1 MAYTVACKAREIGIR
16 LALGAEPKS
25 VLWRVLRETLAL
37 VLIGIGIGVPL
48 AVGGSRLIRSM
59 LFGLGFADPAAI
71 LFAAA
76 LMIGVAL
83 LAGVLPA
90 RKAMRVDP
98 MVALRYE

>member
-1 MAYTVACKAREIGIR
+1 
-16 LALGAEPKS
+16 
-25 VLWRVLRETLAL
+25 
-37 VLIGIGIGVPL
+37 
-48 AVGGSRLIRSM
+48 M